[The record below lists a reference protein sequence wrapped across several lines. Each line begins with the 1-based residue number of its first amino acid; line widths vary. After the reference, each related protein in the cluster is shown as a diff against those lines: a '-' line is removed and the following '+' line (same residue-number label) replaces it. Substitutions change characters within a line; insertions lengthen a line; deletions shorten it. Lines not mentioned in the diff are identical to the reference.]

1 MKKRTL
7 ILSLVLALTMV
18 MGSFSFA
25 FADIPKDGIQSYPKL
40 SESEVVCEAFA
51 MDLYKQA
58 TSGKYKLVDTETLY
72 KWIEGNKKMV
82 VIDTMP
88 AGWYNKYHIKTA
100 LNQVVGGGPENG
112 PTFDFQKGEKS
123 ALLKLAKDSCK
134 VKKYYNKKTKKWQTK
149 KIKGAK
155 TKTVIDKSKTVVVYC
170 GFVKCQR
177 SHQAAKYLK
186 SQGFKN
192 VYRYPGGITAWD
204 DAGYPEEGS
213 EVVAN

>member
-18 MGSFSFA
+18 MASVSFA
-25 FADIPKDGIQSYPKL
+25 FADIPKTGIQSYPTL
-40 SESEVVCEAFA
+40 SESEVVCENFA
-51 MDLYKQA
+51 LDLYNQA
-58 TSGKYKLVDTETLY
+58 TSGKYKLVATDKL
-72 KWIEGNKKMV
+72 KSWIDSNKNMV

-88 AGWYNKYHIKTA
+88 AGWYGKYHIKTA

-112 PTFDFQKGEKS
+112 PIFDFQKGEKT
-123 ALLKLAKDSCK
+123 ALLKLAKDNCK

-155 TKTVIDKSKTVVVYC
+155 TKTVVDKSKTIVVYC

-186 SQGFKN
+186 SKGFKN
-192 VYRYPGGITAWD
+192 VYRYAGGITAWD

-213 EVVAN
+213 EVVQN

>member
-112 PTFDFQKGEKS
+112 PAFDFQKGEKS

-149 KIKGAK
+149 KISGAK
-155 TKTVIDKSKTVVVYC
+155 TKTVVDKNKTIVVYC

-177 SHQAAKYLK
+177 SHQAAMYLK
-186 SQGFKN
+186 SQGFKK
-192 VYRYPGGITAWD
+192 VYRYAGGICAWD
-204 DAGYPEEGS
+204 QAGYPEEGS
-213 EVVAN
+213 EVPAN

>member
-7 ILSLVLALTMV
+7 ILSLVLSLTMV
-18 MGSFSFA
+18 MASVSFA
-25 FADIPKDGIQSYPKL
+25 FADIPKDGIQSLPTL
-40 SESEVVCEAFA
+40 SNEVDCENFA
-51 MDLYKQA
+51 MTLYDQA
-58 TSGKYKLVDTETLY
+58 TSGKYKLVNAAKL
-72 KWIEGNKKMV
+72 KGWIDSNKKMV

-88 AGWYNKYHIKTA
+88 AGWYGKYHIPTA

-112 PTFDFQKGEKS
+112 PTFDFQKGEKA
-123 ALLKLAKDSCK
+123 ALLKLAKDNCK

-155 TKTVIDKSKTVVVYC
+155 TKTVVDKSKTIVVYC
-170 GFVKCQR
+170 GFTKCQR
-177 SHQAAKYLK
+177 SHQAAKYLR

-192 VYRYPGGITAWD
+192 VYRFAGGITAWD